1 MMQKISIYILSLL
14 LTVTLYAKEKNPKKY
29 YFKFVD
35 NYAKIEKKKKDE
47 VFNYEN
53 KSRFQFKFQS
63 SLAQGSNR
71 ANPGGGSGSGGGASS
86 GAAGG
91 GGGQGAGG
99 AGHGGGGHGGGGRR

>member
-1 MMQKISIYILSLL
+1 MIQKISIVVLSIL
-14 LTVTLYAKEKNPKKY
+14 LTVTLYAKEKKPKKH

-35 NYAKIEKKKKDE
+35 SYAEIEKKKKDE

-63 SLAQGSNR
+63 SLAEGSNR
-71 ANPGGGSGSGGGASS
+71 ANPGGGAGSGGGASS
-86 GAAGG
+86 GTTG

-99 AGHGGGGHGGGGRR
+99 VGHGGNGHGGGGRR

>member
-1 MMQKISIYILSLL
+1 MQKIGLYVLSIL
-14 LTVTLYAKEKNPKKY
+14 LTVTLYAKEKKPKQH

-35 NYAKIEKKKKDE
+35 TYAEIEKKKKEE

-63 SLAQGSNR
+63 SLAEGSNR
-71 ANPGGGSGSGGGASS
+71 ANPGGGAGSGGGATS
-86 GAAGG
+86 GATGGG

-99 AGHGGGGHGGGGRR
+99 GGHGGGHGGGGRR